1 MKTTL
6 KQRLN
11 DAENKLLACYTELKT
26 LKKGHKI
33 LAEGYT
39 ELTAKY
45 RSTLYQS
52 NGATHELKTLKK
64 NHEILAEG
72 YTELDAK
79 YHSTLYQKNDALRE
93 ARQLKLTVMGLE
105 ERTAK
110 LEAELAEADLANAYL
125 EICQGSGLEYIEAQQ
140 RLIQLMRKE

>member
-6 KQRLN
+6 RQRLN

-33 LAEGYT
+33 LAEGY
-39 ELTAKY
+39 K
-45 RSTLYQS
+45 
-52 NGATHELKTLKK
+52 
-64 NHEILAEG
+64 ILAEG

-110 LEAELAEADLANAYL
+110 LEAELAEAALANAYL

-140 RLIQLMRKE
+140 RLIRLLRKE